1 LFTIISE
8 SSAGISNN
16 KSGFDSLVEAATV
29 ASHKFNTTQQQGV
42 ILDALDRAFPKP
54 ILSVVSSLQFCVI
67 MFHVFFKFQLLIT
80 YHFQFVWHD

>member
-1 LFTIISE
+1 MINFE

-29 ASHKFNTTQQQGV
+29 ASQKFNTIQQQEV

-54 ILSVVSSLQFCVI
+54 ILSVVSSILFL
-67 MFHVFFKFQLLIT
+67 FSHVFLKFEIINKLLLANL
-80 YHFQFVWHD
+80 